1 MAGNTLTFN
10 NFEKC
15 CRRYHLGAFQV
26 VELKDFNLSFISC
39 SITDKIHIIPKVHF
53 TKPDL

>member
-15 CRRYHLGAFQV
+15 CRRYHLRAFQV
-26 VELKDFNLSFISC
+26 VELNDFNLSFIS
-39 SITDKIHIIPKVHF
+39 SITDKIHIMPKVHF